1 MPARFETSRRLTCF
15 ERIEYSM
22 SYSRFPLP
30 RPDRLASLYLGQPVA
45 RLLNLWPGARVP
57 ILMYHSISDNLFAK
71 SRPYY
76 QINTS
81 PAIFA
86 RQMRWLRYNGYR
98 TMNLG
103 ETLAAMQSGQ
113 DLSKTVVIT
122 FDDGYQDFYTDGLA
136 VMKQCGFTATIFLA
150 TDRIQDSSVRVEG
163 ADYLTWREVREL
175 HAEGIQ
181 FGSHTVTH
189 PDLRSLAPEQI
200 DYELG
205 YSKEMI
211 EQKLGAP
218 VASFAYPFAFPE
230 EDRDFTRYL
239 FDALKNHGFE
249 NGVSTILGRA
259 RLGSNPFF
267 LPRLPVN
274 SWDDPWLLRA
284 KLEGGY
290 DWMHWPQWLS
300 KYLHHN
306 GSLMQRSTNGELGAG
321 KEFPASMEHTD
332 FK

>member
-1 MPARFETSRRLTCF
+1 MAYNGFQMPRL
-15 ERIEYSM
+15 
-22 SYSRFPLP
+22 
-30 RPDRLASLYLGQPVA
+30 DRLATLYLYHPVA
-45 RLLNLWPGARVP
+45 RILSLKAGARVP
-57 ILMYHSISDNLFAK
+57 ILMYHSISDNLFGK
-71 SRPYY
+71 SHPYY

-81 PAIFA
+81 PDVFA
-86 RQMRWLRYNGYR
+86 RQMRWLRHSGYK
-98 TMNLG
+98 TMDLT
-103 ETLAAMQSGQ
+103 EMLAAMAAGQ

-122 FDDGYQDFYTDGLA
+122 FDDGYQDFYTDALS

-150 TDRIQDSSVRVEG
+150 TNRIQDNSVRVEG

-189 PDLRSLAPEQI
+189 PDLRSLGPEQI

-205 YSKEMI
+205 YSKETI

-218 VASFAYPFAFPE
+218 VESFSYPFAFPE

-239 FDALKNHGFE
+239 VDTLENHGFE

-259 RLGSNPFF
+259 KRSSNWFR

-274 SWDDPWLLRA
+274 SWDDPSLLRA

-290 DWMHWPQWLS
+290 DWLHWPQWLQKS
-300 KYLHHN
+300 LHHN
-306 GSLMQRSTNGELGAG
+306 VSLMQRSSGIESEEGRHG
-321 KEFPASMEHTD
+321 PPSMERTD
-332 FK
+332 YK